1 MKALNGR
8 QNKIQEYFIER
19 KTAKVK
25 DILSIFPH
33 DVVVE
38 RRTII
43 RDLEKLCSM
52 GFIVKYGKGRGVY
65 YGISDSHILFKN
77 IDIEKYFSIPFDG
90 REIKQKF
97 NLKIFDII
105 DRSLFLKEEEDEL
118 NKLHETFQ
126 KNFSHYDSQTII
138 NKELERI
145 LIEFSWK
152 SSQIE
157 GNTYSLLSTELLI
170 KENQPDETK
179 TKKETQ
185 MILNHK
191 DAFNEILQNKKRFL
205 NLSSGDIEYV
215 HSLLTKKLGVAK
227 NFRSLPVGIT
237 GTKYQPLDNQHQVT
251 EMVGRMVDTINHKN
265 NFFEKSFLV
274 LVLLSYIQAFED
286 GNKRTARMIS
296 NAVLLAYNSIPM
308 SYRAINEVEYKKA
321 AILFYEQN
329 NLSYFKEI
337 FMTQFAFAVKNYFK

>member
-1 MKALNGR
+1 MKSLNAR
-8 QNKIQEYFIER
+8 QQKIQEYFIEH
-19 KTAKVK
+19 KTAKVR
-25 DILSIFPH
+25 DILSLFPH
-33 DVVVE
+33 DVAVE
-38 RRTII
+38 RRTVI
-43 RDLEKLCSM
+43 RDLEKLCSI
-52 GFIVKYGKGRGVY
+52 GFIERHGKGRGVY
-65 YGISDSHILFKN
+65 YKISDSHILFKN
-77 IDIEKYFSIPFDG
+77 IDIKKYFAQPFDE
-90 REIKQKF
+90 REIKQGF
-97 NLKIFDII
+97 NFKIFEII
-105 DRSLFLKEEEDEL
+105 EQPLFLKEEEDEL

-126 KNFSHYDSQTII
+126 KNFSRYDSQTIV
-138 NKELERI
+138 NKEFERI

-179 TKKETQ
+179 TEKETQ

-191 DAFNEILQNKKRFL
+191 DAFNETLQNKERFL
-205 NLSSGDIEYV
+205 NLSSRDIEYI
-215 HSLLTKKLGVAK
+215 HSLLTKKLGVVR

-237 GTKYQPLDNQHQVT
+237 GTKYQPLDNLHQVT
-251 EMVGRMVDTINHKN
+251 EAVGKMVDTINRKN
-265 NFFEKSFLV
+265 NFFEKSFLA

-296 NAVLLAYNSIPM
+296 NAILLAHNSIPM
-308 SYRAINEVEYKKA
+308 SYRAVNEVEYKKA

-337 FMTQFAFAVKNYFK
+337 FMTQFAFAVKNYFR